1 MATTYRAGETPP
13 TLGPSQTRTLAGVAT
28 AHWLSHVHI
37 LVLPPLFPVLKA
49 ELGVSYIELGLAI
62 TLFGLVSGLTQAPM
76 GVLVDRFG
84 AKRILLGG
92 LCLGGAAFMML
103 GLFPSYPMLL
113 AAALIAGLA
122 NSVYHPAD
130 YAILTAGVSDARM
143 GRAFSIHTFAG
154 FLGGAM
160 APVMMATIAAQWG
173 LGAALMTAGALGP
186 LVALALIILAI
197 PDSKTA
203 AEAAKDSGGK
213 PPVTFR
219 DVASPAILMLTL
231 FFVLLGLSTGGINGF
246 GVPALI
252 SGYEVNYQTASWA
265 LTFFLGFASM
275 GVLAGGVL
283 ADKTNRHGHVAAACF
298 ALNAV
303 IVFAIA
309 MTTPPVL
316 LLIAMLAVAGFL
328 SGLIAPSRDMLVRK
342 AAPAGAAGRAFGI
355 VSTGFNIGSII
366 GPMIY
371 GLIMDASAP
380 RWVFAVSA
388 FFMILTVLLA
398 LDHRTPRATHTRG
411 GAISPIAP
419 PFAF

>member
-1 MATTYRAGETPP
+1 
-13 TLGPSQTRTLAGVAT
+13 
-28 AHWLSHVHI
+28 
-37 LVLPPLFPVLKA
+37 
-49 ELGVSYIELGLAI
+49 
-62 TLFGLVSGLTQAPM
+62 
-76 GVLVDRFG
+76 
-84 AKRILLGG
+84 
-92 LCLGGAAFMML
+92 
-103 GLFPSYPMLL
+103 MLL
-113 AAALIAGLA
+113 AAALVAGLA

-160 APVMMATIAAQWG
+160 APVMMAFIAAKWG
-173 LGAALMTAGALGP
+173 LGSALLFAGALGP
-186 LVALALIILAI
+186 LVALSLILLGI

-203 AEAAKDSGGK
+203 AEAAKESGGK

-252 SGYEVNYQTASWA
+252 SGYGLDLHSASWG

-275 GVLAGGVL
+275 GVLAGGSL

-298 ALNAV
+298 TLNAV
-303 IVFAIA
+303 IVLTIAI
-309 MTTPPVL
+309 TLPPMIV
-316 LLIAMLAVAGFL
+316 LIAMLAVAGFL

-342 AAPAGAAGRAFGI
+342 AAPEGAAGRAFGI

-371 GLIMDASAP
+371 GLIMDFEAP
-380 RWVFAVSA
+380 RWVFAISA
-388 FFMILTVLLA
+388 LFMVLTVLLA
-398 LDHRTPRATHTRG
+398 LVTERREPAAGTAPR
-411 GAISPIAP
+411 
-419 PFAF
+419 

>member
-1 MATTYRAGETPP
+1 MATIDSAGDTPP
-13 TLGPSQTRTLAGVAT
+13 SLGASQTRTLAGVAT

-49 ELGVSYIELGLAI
+49 ELGVSYIDLGLAI

-92 LCLGGAAFMML
+92 LCLGGTAFMML

-113 AAALIAGLA
+113 TAALIAGLA

-160 APVMMATIAAQWG
+160 APVMMAFIAQKAG
-173 LGAALMTAGALGP
+173 LGPALLTAGILGP
-186 LVALALIILAI
+186 LVALALILMAI
-197 PDSKTA
+197 PDSKS
-203 AEAAKDSGGK
+203 DSDTNSTGDGK

-246 GVPALI
+246 GVTALI
-252 SGYEVNYQTASWA
+252 SGYEVNYRTASLA

-275 GVLAGGVL
+275 GVLAGGFL
-283 ADKTNRHGHVAAACF
+283 ADKTNRHGHVAALCF

-303 IVFAIA
+303 IVFTIA
-309 MTTPPVL
+309 LTTPPTL
-316 LLIAMLAVAGFL
+316 LLIVMLALAGFL

-342 AAPAGAAGRAFGI
+342 AAPAGTAGRAFGI

-371 GLIMDASAP
+371 GFIMDFEAP

-388 FFMILTVLLA
+388 LFMMLTVLLA
-398 LDHRTPRATHTRG
+398 LVTERRQPAADRRPV
-411 GAISPIAP
+411 
-419 PFAF
+419 

>member
-1 MATTYRAGETPP
+1 MATTLRAGETPP
-13 TLGPSQTRTLAGVAT
+13 SLSSRQTRTLAGVAT

-37 LVLPPLFPVLKA
+37 LVLPPLFPVLR
-49 ELGVSYIELGLAI
+49 EQLGVTYIELGLAI
-62 TLFGLVSGLTQAPM
+62 TIFGIVSGLTQAPM

-84 AKRILLGG
+84 AKRILLAG
-92 LCLGGAAFMML
+92 LCLGGAAFIAL
-103 GLFPSYPMLL
+103 GLYPSYPMLL
-113 AAALIAGLA
+113 AAALVAGLA

-160 APVMMATIAAQWG
+160 APVMMASIAAQWG
-173 LGAALMTAGALGP
+173 LGAALITAGALGP
-186 LVALALIILAI
+186 LVALALILLAV
-197 PDSKTA
+197 PDSQTA
-203 AEAAKDSGGK
+203 AEAAKESGGK

-231 FFVLLGLSTGGINGF
+231 FFILLGLSTGGINGF

-265 LTFFLGFASM
+265 LTFFLGFAAM
-275 GVLAGGVL
+275 GVLAGGFL
-283 ADKTNRHGHVAAACF
+283 ADKTERHGHVAAFCF

-303 IVFAIA
+303 IVLTIA
-309 MTTPPVL
+309 LTSPPLVM
-316 LLIAMLAVAGFL
+316 LIAMLATAGFL

-342 AAPAGAAGRAFGI
+342 AAPPGAAGRAFGI

-371 GLIMDASAP
+371 GLIMDFEAP

-388 FFMILTVLLA
+388 LFMVLTVLLA
-398 LDHRTPRATHTRG
+398 LVTERREPAAATAPR
-411 GAISPIAP
+411 
-419 PFAF
+419 

>member
-1 MATTYRAGETPP
+1 MATTLQAGRTPP
-13 TLGPSQTRTLAGVAT
+13 ALGAQQTRTLVGVAS

-37 LVLPPLFPVLKA
+37 LVLPPLFPVLKT
-49 ELGVSYIELGLAI
+49 ELGVSYVELGLAI
-62 TLFGLVSGLTQAPM
+62 TLFGLVSGITQAPM
-76 GVLVDRFG
+76 GVLVDRLG
-84 AKRILLGG
+84 AKRILLSG
-92 LCLGGAAFMML
+92 LCLGGAAFIAL
-103 GLFPSYPMLL
+103 GVFPTYPMLL
-113 AAALIAGLA
+113 AAALVAGLA

-160 APVMMATIAAQWG
+160 APVMMAFIAALAG
-173 LGAALMTAGALGP
+173 LGPALITAGALGP
-186 LVALALIILAI
+186 IVALGLILIGI

-203 AEAAKDSGGK
+203 ADAQKEAAGK

-231 FFVLLGLSTGGINGF
+231 FFILLGLSTGGINGF

-252 SGYEVNYQTASWA
+252 GGYGVDYQTASLA
-265 LTFFLGFASM
+265 LTFFLGFASI
-275 GVLAGGVL
+275 GVLAGGFL
-283 ADKTNRHGHVAAACF
+283 ADKTDRHGRVAATCF

-303 IVFAIA
+303 IVLAIA
-309 MTTPPVL
+309 LTSPPTV

-371 GLIMDASAP
+371 GFIMDFEAP

-388 FFMILTVLLA
+388 LFMVLTVALA
-398 LDHRTPRATHTRG
+398 LVTERREPAP
-411 GAISPIAP
+411 SAP
-419 PFAF
+419 PR

>member
-1 MATTYRAGETPP
+1 
-13 TLGPSQTRTLAGVAT
+13 LGARQARTLWGVAA

-37 LVLPPLFPVLKA
+37 LVLPPLFPVLKTT
-49 ELGVSYIELGLAI
+49 LGVSYVELGLAI
-62 TLFGLVSGLTQAPM
+62 TLFGLVSGITQAPM
-76 GVLVDRFG
+76 GALVDRIG
-84 AKRILLGG
+84 AKRILLAG
-92 LCLGGAAFMML
+92 LCLGGSAFIAL

-113 AAALIAGLA
+113 AAALVAGLA

-130 YAILTAGVSDARM
+130 YAILTAGVSGARM

-160 APVMMATIAAQWG
+160 APVMMAFIAAEAG
-173 LGAALMTAGALGP
+173 LGAALITAGMLGP
-186 LVALALIILAI
+186 VVALLIVLMGV

-203 AEAAKDSGGK
+203 AEAQKENGGAK
-213 PPVTFR
+213 PVTFR

-246 GVPALI
+246 GVTALI
-252 SGYEVNYQTASWA
+252 SGYAVDYQTASLS
-265 LTFFLGFASM
+265 LTLFLGCASA
-275 GVLAGGVL
+275 GVLAGGFL
-283 ADKTNRHGHVAAACF
+283 ADKTDRHGQVAAACF
-298 ALNAV
+298 AINAV
-303 IVFAIA
+303 IVLAIA
-309 MTTPPVL
+309 LTSPPVVVL
-316 LLIAMLAVAGFL
+316 MAMLAAAGFL

-371 GLIMDASAP
+371 GFIMDYEAP

-388 FFMILTVLLA
+388 FFMVLTVLLA
-398 LDHRTPRATHTRG
+398 LVTERREARAPVPSR
-411 GAISPIAP
+411 
-419 PFAF
+419 

>member
-1 MATTYRAGETPP
+1 MATTLQAGETPP
-13 TLGPSQTRTLAGVAT
+13 ALGARQTRTLVGVAS

-37 LVLPPLFPVLKA
+37 LVLPPLFPVLKT

-62 TLFGLVSGLTQAPM
+62 TLFGLVSGITQAPM
-76 GVLVDRFG
+76 GALVDKVG
-84 AKRILLGG
+84 ARRILLGG
-92 LCLGGAAFMML
+92 LCLGGAAFMAL
-103 GLFPSYPMLL
+103 GLYPSYPMLL
-113 AAALIAGLA
+113 AAALVAGLA

-160 APVMMATIAAQWG
+160 APVMMAFIAAKWG
-173 LGAALMTAGALGP
+173 LGAALLFAGALGP
-186 LVALALIILAI
+186 LVALALIVLGI

-203 AEAAKDSGGK
+203 AEAAKEGGGK
-213 PPVTFR
+213 PPVRFR

-252 SGYEVNYQTASWA
+252 SGYGLDLHSASWG

-275 GVLAGGVL
+275 GVLAGGFL

-303 IVFAIA
+303 IVLTIA
-309 MTTPPVL
+309 LTSPPMIV
-316 LLIAMLAVAGFL
+316 LIAMLAVAGFL

-342 AAPAGAAGRAFGI
+342 AAPEGAAGRAFGI

-371 GLIMDASAP
+371 GLIMDFEAP

-388 FFMILTVLLA
+388 LFMVLTVLLA
-398 LDHRTPRATHTRG
+398 LVTERREPAAATAPR
-411 GAISPIAP
+411 
-419 PFAF
+419 